1 MAGEI
6 GLRQAYSTIKQAYAT
21 KGRNPVTTASDL
33 KLILPINSAKTV
45 FDFPVIVGDDQNNYP
60 DAILLNR
67 ADAFTAVE
75 MGIFI
80 GKRVAATVAGQVA
93 QTAFDWFTYPNTVEF
108 AVTAG
113 DAAALKPL
121 FNAANINIAINN
133 VQYLQNYSTLR
144 MRRGPVTQAGLGN
157 GVQVTA
163 TASNVLST
171 VTDSFNGEIDGFY
184 PLVPTL
190 QLSGTSKI
198 SVQLNLAQG
207 LPVATTGIAQYCIML
222 AFRGFLSLGASN
234 LNK

>member
-33 KLILPINSAKTV
+33 KLIVPISTAKTV
-45 FDFPVIVGDDQNNYP
+45 FDFPVLVGDDQLNYP

-75 MGIFI
+75 MGVFI
-80 GKRVAATVAGQVA
+80 GKRVGTSSAEQVA
-93 QTAFDWFTYPNTVEF
+93 QTAFNWYSYPNSVEF
-108 AVTAG
+108 AVTNTDANNLLPLYNAG
-113 DAAALKPL
+113 S
-121 FNAANINIAINN
+121 INIAINN

-144 MRRGPVTQAGLGN
+144 MRRGPVTQNGLGF
-157 GVQVTA
+157 
-163 TASNVLST
+163 ASSSITSN
-171 VTDSFNGEIDGFY
+171 VTDSFNGEQDGFF

-198 SVQLNLAQG
+198 SIQLNVPQS
-207 LPVATTGIAQYCIML
+207 LPIASVGTAQYCIMI

>member
-6 GLRQAYSTIKQAYAT
+6 GLRQAYSTIKQAYAS

-33 KLILPINSAKTV
+33 RLIVPISTSKTV

-67 ADAFTAVE
+67 ADAFTATE
-75 MGIFI
+75 MGVFI
-80 GKRVAATVAGQVA
+80 GKRTGASTAAQVSN
-93 QTAFDWFTYPNTVEF
+93 TAFNWYSYPNSIEF
-108 AVTAG
+108 AVTNTDSTNLLPLYNAG
-113 DAAALKPL
+113 GID
-121 FNAANINIAINN
+121 IAINN

-144 MRRGPVTQAGLGN
+144 MRRAPVTQNGLGFASSS
-157 GVQVTA
+157 VT
-163 TASNVLST
+163 SN
-171 VTDSFNGEIDGFY
+171 VTDSFNGEQDGYY

-198 SVQLNLAQG
+198 SIKINVPQA
-207 LPVATTGIAQYCIML
+207 LPIATVGTAQYCIMV

>member
-6 GLRQAYSTIKQAYAT
+6 GLRQAYSTIKQAYAS

-33 KLILPINSAKTV
+33 KLIVPISTAKTT

-67 ADAFTAVE
+67 ADAFTAIE
-75 MGIFI
+75 MGVFI
-80 GKRVAATVAGQVA
+80 GKRVGASTAVQVA
-93 QTAFDWFTYPNTVEF
+93 QTAFNWYSYPNSVEF
-108 AVTAG
+108 AVTNT
-113 DAAALKPL
+113 DAANLLPL
-121 FNAANINIAINN
+121 YNAGNINIAINN

-144 MRRGPVTQAGLGN
+144 MRRAPVTQNGLGF
-157 GVQVTA
+157 A
-163 TASNVLST
+163 ASNVTSN
-171 VTDSFNGEIDGFY
+171 VTDSFDGERDGYF

-198 SVQLNLAQG
+198 SIQISVPQA
-207 LPVATTGIAQYCIML
+207 LPIATAGTAQYCIML

>member
-33 KLILPINSAKTV
+33 KLIVPISTAKTV

-75 MGIFI
+75 MGLFI
-80 GKRVAATVAGQVA
+80 GKRVAGTVAGQVA
-93 QTAFDWFTYPNTVEF
+93 QTAFNWYSYPNSVEF
-108 AVTAG
+108 AVTNT
-113 DAAALKPL
+113 DANNLLPL
-121 FNAANINIAINN
+121 YNASTINIAINN

-144 MRRGPVTQAGLGN
+144 MRRGPVTQNGLGF
-157 GVQVTA
+157 
-163 TASNVLST
+163 ASST
-171 VTDSFNGEIDGFY
+171 ITSNVTDSFNGENDGFY

-198 SVQLNLAQG
+198 SIQINVPQS
-207 LPVATTGIAQYCIML
+207 LPIATTSNSQYCIML

>member
-33 KLILPINSAKTV
+33 KLIVPINTAKTV

-75 MGIFI
+75 MGLFI
-80 GKRVAATVAGQVA
+80 GKRVAGTVAGQVA
-93 QTAFDWFTYPNTVEF
+93 QTAFNWYSYPNSVEF
-108 AVTAG
+108 AVTG
-113 DAAALKPL
+113 SDANNLLPL
-121 FNAANINIAINN
+121 YNASSINIAINN

-144 MRRGPVTQAGLGN
+144 MRRGPVTQNGLGFAS
-157 GVQVTA
+157 A
-163 TASNVLST
+163 TITSN
-171 VTDSFNGEIDGFY
+171 VTDSFNGENDGFY

-198 SVQLNLAQG
+198 SIQLNVPQS
-207 LPVATTGIAQYCIML
+207 LPIATTTTAQYCIML

>member
-6 GLRQAYSTIKQAYAT
+6 GLRQAYSTIKQAYAN

-33 KLILPINSAKTV
+33 KLIVPISTAKTV

-75 MGIFI
+75 MGVFL
-80 GKRVAATVAGQVA
+80 GKRVGTSSAEQVA
-93 QTAFDWFTYPNTVEF
+93 QTAFNWYSYPNSVEF
-108 AVTAG
+108 AVTNTDANNLLPLYNAG
-113 DAAALKPL
+113 S
-121 FNAANINIAINN
+121 INIAINN

-144 MRRGPVTQAGLGN
+144 MRRGPVTQNGLGF
-157 GVQVTA
+157 
-163 TASNVLST
+163 ASSSITSN
-171 VTDSFNGEIDGFY
+171 VTDSFNGEQDGFF

-198 SVQLNLAQG
+198 SIQLNVPQS
-207 LPVATTGIAQYCIML
+207 LPIASVGSAQYCIMI